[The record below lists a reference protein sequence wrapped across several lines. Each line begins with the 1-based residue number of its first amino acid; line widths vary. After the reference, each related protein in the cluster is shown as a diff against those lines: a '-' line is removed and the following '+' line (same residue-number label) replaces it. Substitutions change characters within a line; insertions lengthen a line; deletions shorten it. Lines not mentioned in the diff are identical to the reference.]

1 MILKAHLQGAPDYEI
16 GDEIWQESLTDAIT
30 AGAEMIASHARAGP
44 LQSPDQSHRDA
55 LRDRIVREM
64 TSALVRAGDHYTAL
78 DGVVYSLLDAPSV
91 DPPAGEGRLTD
102 VNAHAPEPIVE
113 EVLRFENLPL
123 GSAGTRRA
131 IVRWS
136 DGTEGERLAWY
147 ADELLVC
154 EGDLIG
160 KTAAQ
165 IRSLHFHRDRD
176 WLQS

>member
-1 MILKAHLQGAPDYEI
+1 MILKVDLQGAHCYEI
-16 GDEIWQESLTDAIT
+16 GDEIWQESRIDAIT
-30 AGAEMIASHARAGP
+30 AEAEMIASYAGAEL
-44 LQSPDQSHRDA
+44 LQSPDQAHRDA

-64 TSALVRAGDHYTAL
+64 TSALVSAGDHYTAP
-78 DGVVYSLLDAPSV
+78 DGVVYSLLNAPAV
-91 DPPAGEGRLTD
+91 DLLAGAGRLTE
-102 VNAHAPEPIVE
+102 VSAHAPEPIVE
-113 EVLRFENLPL
+113 EVLRFECLPL
-123 GSAGTRRA
+123 GSVGTRRA

-136 DGTEGERLAWY
+136 DGTDGEGLAWY

-160 KTAAQ
+160 KTKAQ